1 MKRGNK
7 RADLSLLAFHFWELD
22 VIVIFFIYIDYALII
37 FGVTAFRYYVSGIK
51 SPVSNLNTAV
61 SSF

>member
-22 VIVIFFIYIDYALII
+22 VVVIFFIYIDYTLII
-37 FGVTAFRYYVSGIK
+37 FGVTGKYLLLDITYQE
-51 SPVSNLNTAV
+51 SNPLFLT
-61 SSF
+61 